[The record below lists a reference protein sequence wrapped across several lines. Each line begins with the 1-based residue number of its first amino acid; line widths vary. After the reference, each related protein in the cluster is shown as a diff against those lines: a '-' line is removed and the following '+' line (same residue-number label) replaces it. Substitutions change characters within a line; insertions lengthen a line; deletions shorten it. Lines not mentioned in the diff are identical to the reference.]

1 MVSRVRFA
9 RFSPI
14 QGGAVKHQERNVVH
28 IIKEEAEEI
37 VTLCGSRFHF
47 SRMMERDHDHQSRL
61 CTRCMRVKDKQ
72 DRGA

>member
-1 MVSRVRFA
+1 MSQTRFA

-28 IIKEEAEEI
+28 IIKEEGEEI

-47 SRMMERDHDHQSRL
+47 SRIMERDHDYQSRL
-61 CTRCMRVKDKQ
+61 CTRCMGVKDRQ
-72 DRGA
+72 DIGA

>member
-1 MVSRVRFA
+1 MSRVRFG

-14 QGGAVKHQERNVVH
+14 QCSAVKHQERNVVH

-47 SRMMERDHDHQSRL
+47 SRMMERDHDYQSRL

-72 DRGA
+72 DIGA